1 MVATAQ
7 DLHAQFLAILPRIE
21 RHARVYFRQ
30 FSQVTKE
37 EAVADVVALS
47 WKWFRRLVERGK
59 DVNGFVSTLA
69 TYAAKAVQNGRRLCG
84 QLKAKDVLSARAQRR
99 HGFKVEPLPTS
110 TRTSHA
116 ELYAVAGQRQ
126 LDIYE
131 ERLQDNTRT
140 PPDEQAAFR
149 LDFPAWLTTRTERD
163 RRIIAD
169 MAVGERTKHLA
180 RRFGL
185 SPARVSQLRREYR
198 DDWLMFTGETQGL
211 EPRAPDRCG
220 R

>member
-1 MVATAQ
+1 MVASLQAK
-7 DLHAQFLAILPRIE
+7 FLSIRPRIE
-21 RHARVYFRQ
+21 THARIYFRHIDC
-30 FSQVTKE
+30 STTR
-37 EAVADVVALS
+37 ADRIAETLALA
-47 WKWFRRLVERGK
+47 WMWFVRLARRGK
-59 DVNGFVSTLA
+59 DAALFPSALA

-84 QLKAKDVLSARAQRR
+84 QLRAKDVLSERAQRR
-99 HGFKVEPLPTS
+99 HGFKVERLPAS
-110 TRTSHA
+110 TRTCHA
-116 ELYAVAGQRQ
+116 DLNHVLGQRH
-126 LDIYE
+126 LDLYE

-169 MAVGERTKHLA
+169 MAVGERTMHLA

-198 DDWLMFTGETQGL
+198 NDWLLFTGETQSCC
-211 EPRAPDRCG
+211 R
-220 R
+220 